1 MFTYR
6 EEGLSRLSQLDA
18 LSTIHSF
25 SVVQIILM
33 YVSYK
38 VSTDIM
44 SAVNSCLSCLIQY
57 I

>member
-1 MFTYR
+1 MFTYKG
-6 EEGLSRLSQLDA
+6 EGLTRLSQLDA
-18 LSTIHSF
+18 LSTVHSF

-38 VSTDIM
+38 VSTDVM
-44 SAVNSCLSCLIQY
+44 SAVNSCLSSLIQY